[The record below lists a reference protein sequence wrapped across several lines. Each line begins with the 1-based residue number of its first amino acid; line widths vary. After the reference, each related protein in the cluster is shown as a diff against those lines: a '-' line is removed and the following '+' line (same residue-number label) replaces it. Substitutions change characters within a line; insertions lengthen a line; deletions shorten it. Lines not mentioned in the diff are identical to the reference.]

1 MMRRFLLSY
10 TGTSLDWLVF
20 IAILILICFFVGIF
34 VVWFTVF
41 RKPGRKRKRH
51 RHRHRRGPTL
61 ADLGGLP
68 PRRVEKD
75 TDLDPPT

>member
-1 MMRRFLLSY
+1 
-10 TGTSLDWLVF
+10 
-20 IAILILICFFVGIF
+20 
-34 VVWFTVF
+34 VF

-68 PRRVEKD
+68 PRRDEKK
-75 TDLDPPT
+75 TDLEPPS